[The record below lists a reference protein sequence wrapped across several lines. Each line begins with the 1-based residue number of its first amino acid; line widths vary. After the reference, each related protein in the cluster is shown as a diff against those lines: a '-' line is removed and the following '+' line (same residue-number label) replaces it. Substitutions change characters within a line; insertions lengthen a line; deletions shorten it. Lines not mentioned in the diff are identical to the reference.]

1 MLFIISFFVIGY
13 LLDRHFWR
21 KITIQVISLLGVLIA
36 LCIIATN
43 VIGYSKVF
51 GFKIQLGNFLLFLCG
66 MLLGPLAGPL
76 AGLLSDLTGLLI
88 SGGVPH
94 FGFTLIKVMYGFLG
108 AMVFL
113 PKQDKKLYFILSI
126 AAFMLT
132 SVALHLLVITPL
144 SFASYGGA
152 TGTKQGLIVAKMI
165 QRAILVP
172 IEWVSYSALVIT
184 CFEIC
189 WIVLRDNPKIE
200 HQLWCARKGA
210 PKFLSDKWEKN
221 RVENVVKVE
230 NKRKIS

>member
-1 MLFIISFFVIGY
+1 M
-13 LLDRHFWR
+13 
-21 KITIQVISLLGVLIA
+21 
-36 LCIIATN
+36 ATN

-108 AMVFL
+108 ALVFL
-113 PKQDKKLYFILSI
+113 PKQDKKIYFVLSI
-126 AAFMLT
+126 VGLMLT

-144 SFASYGGA
+144 SFASYGG
-152 TGTKQGLIVAKMI
+152 TTSTRQGLIVVKMI

-172 IEWVSYSALVIT
+172 IEWASYSALVIA
-184 CFEIC
+184 CFEIS

-200 HQLWCARKGA
+200 YQLWCARKGA

-221 RVENVVKVE
+221 KVE
-230 NKRKIS
+230 NIVQVENNQKLS